1 MRVFVYGTLT
11 DPATASEVLDS
22 FVYTGPAVLEGLHAV
37 AGRHP
42 TLAPG
47 GRVGGRILRTREV
60 ATLDAYEGFDRGLYV
75 RVGVPV
81 VTDADADATHD
92 DGDADVA
99 GANDPATDTDAP
111 GVGTPSADGSSD
123 DRVAVYVGD
132 PDVLDADAT
141 WPGEGTFRERVERY
155 VADRDVRARLDPE

>member
-11 DPATASEVLDS
+11 DPATAGEVLDS

-37 AGRHP
+37 AGRYP

-47 GRVGGRILRTREV
+47 GRVGGRVLRTREMD
-60 ATLDAYEGFDRGLYV
+60 ALDAYEGLDQGHYV

-81 VTDADADATHD
+81 SGEGAGRDADAGA
-92 DGDADVA
+92 A
-99 GANDPATDTDAP
+99 GANDPGVDESP
-111 GVGTPSADGSSD
+111 G

-132 PDVLDADAT
+132 PDVLDADAA
-141 WPGEGTFRERVERY
+141 WPGEGSFRERVERY
-155 VADRDVRARLDPE
+155 VADRDVTVRLDFE

>member
-11 DPATASEVLDS
+11 DPATAGEVLDS

-37 AGRHP
+37 AGRYP

-47 GRVGGRILRTREV
+47 GRVGGRVLRTREIE
-60 ATLDAYEGFDRGLYV
+60 TLDAYEGLDRGLYV

-81 VTDADADATHD
+81 SDDPADT
-92 DGDADVA
+92 
-99 GANDPATDTDAP
+99 GANDVDAP
-111 GVGTPSADGSSD
+111 DADDGAAVD
-123 DRVAVYVGD
+123 DAPDAARVAVYVGD

-141 WPGEGTFRERVERY
+141 WPGEGSFRERVERY
-155 VADRDVRARLDPE
+155 VADRDVRVRLDPD